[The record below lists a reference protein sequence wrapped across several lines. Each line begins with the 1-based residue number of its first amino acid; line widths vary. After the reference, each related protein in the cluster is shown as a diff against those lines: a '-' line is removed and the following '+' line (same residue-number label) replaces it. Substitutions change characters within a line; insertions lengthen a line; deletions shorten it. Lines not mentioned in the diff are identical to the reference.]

1 MIETLLLV
9 LALSLDAFVA
19 SIAYGTSKIKIP
31 LSSITLMSIICS
43 SFLAISLFLGSV
55 VKNFIPDKVTS
66 ITSFVILLVLGVY
79 YLFESLIKTYLRK
92 QQDAKKKLQ
101 VNICNLCFVL
111 DIYLDE
117 TKADINH
124 SKNLNAK
131 ESMYLA
137 TALSLD
143 SIAVGFAGS
152 LGSINYIQVII
163 CSLICGFVSIIFGAF
178 LGRKIVEKSNLN
190 LSWLSGLL
198 LIILAFKNLF

>member
-31 LSSITLMSIICS
+31 LSSVTIMSIICS

-55 VKNFIPDKVTS
+55 VKNFIPDKVTC

>member
-31 LSSITLMSIICS
+31 LSSVTIMSIICS

-92 QQDAKKKLQ
+92 QQNANKKLQ

-152 LGSINYIQVII
+152 LGSINYFQVII
-163 CSLICGFVSIIFGAF
+163 CSLICGFVSIILGAF

-198 LIILAFKNLF
+198 LIILAFTNLL

>member
-31 LSSITLMSIICS
+31 LSSVTIMSIICS